1 MADDP
6 VPDRF
11 ASVIGGIG
19 RASEGEEAR
28 RAQELSHADQTVLR
42 THVAVCQAVAEAA
55 GELRRL
61 GVPTD
66 TGRFSPT
73 GRGWR
78 LPSMDLWISWD
89 GSAYITGEIR
99 AGAARKFRFDA
110 RRQPPTLFEL
120 PSWTTKEGGV
130 RHRVLLRGDDLVVSP
145 SALSFVDLL
154 ATAVSERADRN

>member
-6 VPDRF
+6 ASDRF
-11 ASVIGGIG
+11 ASVIGGID
-19 RASEGEEAR
+19 RLTEGEAAR
-28 RAQELSHADQTVLR
+28 RAQEISHADQTVLR

-55 GELRRL
+55 DELRRL
-61 GVPTD
+61 AVPTD

-89 GSAYITGEIR
+89 GSAYITGEVR
-99 AGAARKFRFDA
+99 AGAARRYRFDA

-130 RHRVLLRGDDLVVSP
+130 RHRVLLRGDRLVVSP
-145 SALSFVDLL
+145 SATPFTDLL
-154 ATAVSERADRN
+154 AAAVSERADRN